1 MPGAN
6 IDPMNF
12 RHALGFFAVGAVL
25 ALIPRIAPGWC
36 PADGVDGT
44 STRTIW
50 LQIMSFVQMGLG
62 VSYFANRTLV
72 GLMSLLEYT
81 PQQPGYS
88 TATQVRP
95 ALPNAAFR
103 SVLPVPTLSPIRV
116 AIKGGLMDERRA
128 A

>member
-1 MPGAN
+1 MPGAK

-81 PQQPGYS
+81 PQPGY
-88 TATQVRP
+88 ATTTRVRP
-95 ALPNAAFR
+95 ALPNPAFQ
-103 SVLPVPTLSPIRV
+103 SVLPVPALSPIRV
-116 AIKGGLMDERRA
+116 AIKGGLMEQRRA

>member
-1 MPGAN
+1 MRGAN

-25 ALIPRIAPGWC
+25 VLIPRIAPGWC
-36 PADGVDGT
+36 PADGVDGS

-81 PQQPGYS
+81 PQTGYS
-88 TATQVRP
+88 TATMRP
-95 ALPNAAFR
+95 ALPNPAFR

-116 AIKGGLMDERRA
+116 AIKGGLMEERRA

>member
-1 MPGAN
+1 MRGAN
-6 IDPMNF
+6 IEPMNF

-25 ALIPRIAPGWC
+25 ALLPRIAPGWC
-36 PADGVDGT
+36 PADGVDGS

-81 PQQPGYS
+81 PQAGY
-88 TATQVRP
+88 ATTTRVRP
-95 ALPNAAFR
+95 VLPNPALR

-116 AIKGGLMDERRA
+116 AIKGGLIDQRRA